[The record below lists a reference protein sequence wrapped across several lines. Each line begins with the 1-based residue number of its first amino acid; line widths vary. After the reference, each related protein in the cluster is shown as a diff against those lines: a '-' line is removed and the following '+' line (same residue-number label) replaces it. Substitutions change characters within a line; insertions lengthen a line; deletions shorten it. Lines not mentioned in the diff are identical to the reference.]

1 MERLRAFS
9 LGIAAALLLFW
20 QMTAPA
26 HAQSIL
32 RDAETERFLRDIGVP
47 LMKAAKLDPNSVHIM
62 LVNDPEIN
70 AFAGGGQN
78 VFINSG
84 LMIRA
89 RDVLQLQGVLA
100 HELGHVAAGH
110 NVRFSEGTAPATHI
124 SLLSMLLA
132 GALIA
137 AGGGE
142 AGMAALMAGQQAA
155 MGKFLAFSRDQES
168 RTDQA
173 GAQFLQGAGVDGTGM
188 ISFFRELQGDE
199 YRLAIR
205 QDNAYNRTHPLNGD
219 RIAALEEVLQRSPY
233 WGKGADPALQKR
245 YDRIRGKLIG
255 YLSDPPDTLK
265 AYPDYDQS
273 DAAHY
278 ARAYAYHKSAFD
290 DKALAEVNAMLAHDP
305 NDAFALEMKGQI
317 LLESGKAADA
327 IAPLREATAKSGGE
341 PLIAAML
348 GHALVLQGE
357 REGDPA
363 KYAEAE
369 KVLRTALARDNDN
382 PFAWLQLGTLYER
395 RGDEPRAA
403 LASAEMINLSGGDP
417 GAAARAAQTAVR
429 GLPQGTPEWLRAQD
443 ILVISQDQMQDGKKK
458 RRHDG

>member
-9 LGIAAALLLFW
+9 LGIATALLLFW
-20 QMTAPA
+20 QMAAPA

-62 LVNDPEIN
+62 LVNDGEIN

-110 NVRFSEGTAPATHI
+110 NVRFSEGVAPATHI

-173 GAQFLQGAGVDGTGM
+173 GAQFLQGAGVDGSGM

-233 WGKGADPALQKR
+233 WGKGADPVLQKR

-317 LLESGKAADA
+317 LLESGQAGDA

-363 KYAEAE
+363 KYTEAE

-443 ILVISQDQMQDGKKK
+443 IL
-458 RRHDG
+458 